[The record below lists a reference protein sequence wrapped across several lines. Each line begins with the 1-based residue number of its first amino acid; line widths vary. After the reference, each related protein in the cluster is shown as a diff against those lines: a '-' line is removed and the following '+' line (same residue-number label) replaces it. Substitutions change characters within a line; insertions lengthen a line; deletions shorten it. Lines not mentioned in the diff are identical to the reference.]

1 MNEKI
6 IKLGLI
12 GKKVSKSLSGKIHT
26 FILRK
31 FGFGCEYEHLSVT
44 PDELDC
50 VVRRFLGD
58 IDGFNVTIPY
68 KRDIFE
74 YLDEIVEDAFDCGS
88 VNTVVCATRKGYNTD
103 GKGFLLMLENAG
115 VQVQGKKVLV
125 LGAGGSGRSTAAAL
139 KRAGAFVTAYR
150 RNQAELA
157 EVCAQLGV
165 GATDNPEEGGYDILV
180 NCTGVGM
187 HDTEGKSPVS
197 VTAFTGAECAVDL
210 IYIPTQSEFLRLAE
224 TQGVKTLNGAAMLFY
239 QAYYADCLFLNK
251 TPNAKEAKE
260 FYEEFLKDE

>member
-1 MNEKI
+1 MSKQI

-12 GKKVSKSLSGKIHT
+12 GKKVSKSLSGKIHG

-31 FGFGCEYEHLSVT
+31 LGFDCEYESLSIT
-44 PDELDC
+44 PDELDG
-50 VVRRFLGD
+50 VVRRLLGD
-58 IDGFNVTIPY
+58 FDGFNITIPY

-88 VNTVVCATRKGYNTD
+88 VNTVVCSTRKGYNTD
-103 GKGFLLMLENAG
+103 GVGFLLMLENAG

-139 KRAGAFVTAYR
+139 KRAGATVTAYR

-157 EVCAQLGV
+157 EVCEQLGV
-165 GATDNPEEGGYDILV
+165 GATANPEEGGYDILV

-197 VTAFTGAECAVDL
+197 MAAFAGAEWAVDL
-210 IYIPTQSEFLRLAE
+210 IYTPVQSEFLRLAK
-224 TQGVKTLNGAAMLFY
+224 TQGVKTINGAAMLFY
-239 QAYYADCLFLNK
+239 QAYYADCLYLNK
-251 TPNAKEAKE
+251 TPNTKEAKE
-260 FYEEFLKDE
+260 FYEEFLKEE